1 MRSVSAHI
9 TQSLKEVDQMYK
21 RIVVGLIVA
30 FVVAAAIAAGGAGA
44 AVASQAVQLQVRR
57 PR

>member
-30 FVVAAAIAAGGAGA
+30 FVVAAALPL
-44 AVASQAVQLQVRR
+44 VAQAQ
-57 PR
+57 P